1 MNSNAALR
9 APSLLILVL
18 AALLALGGCGGG
30 GGSGSGGDSGDSD
43 AGGGTGGAGGGT
55 GQSSYKILATNDL
68 GMHCV
73 DADFS
78 VFSILPPYNV
88 VNAQV
93 VRTDGTG
100 RPSLLNDS

>member
-1 MNSNAALR
+1 MLSNALSNGSR
-9 APSLLILVL
+9 GMLLLC
-18 AALLALGGCGGG
+18 ALLGLSACGGGG
-30 GGSGSGGDSGDSD
+30 GGSGNQG
-43 AGGGTGGAGGGT
+43 GGGTPNPVA
-55 GQSSYKILATNDL
+55 YKILATNDL

-93 VRTDGTG
+93 VRTDSSGK
-100 RPSLLNDS
+100 PSLRRSPYFPTRR

>member
-1 MNSNAALR
+1 MSTAWL
-9 APSLLILVL
+9 
-18 AALLALGGCGGG
+18 
-30 GGSGSGGDSGDSD
+30 
-43 AGGGTGGAGGGT
+43 
-55 GQSSYKILATNDL
+55 YKVLATNDL

-93 VRTDGTG
+93 VRHASTG
-100 RPSLLNDS
+100 KPVVVNDSLVSIRYEAVYDGASSINSTSLGGQDQLLDICEAVVRRNARPGPGPEEPVHA